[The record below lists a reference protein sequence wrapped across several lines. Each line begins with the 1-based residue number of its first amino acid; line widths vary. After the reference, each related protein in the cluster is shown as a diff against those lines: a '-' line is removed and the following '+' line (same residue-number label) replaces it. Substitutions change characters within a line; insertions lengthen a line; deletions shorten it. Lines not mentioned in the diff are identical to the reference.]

1 MVSVF
6 SMDLHLDIRSNMGV
20 LKMLEGIP
28 IYVSFF
34 FIEKKS
40 FKFVY
45 FIIWRYILTH
55 IGI

>member
-34 FIEKKS
+34 FIEKKV
-40 FKFVY
+40 FNL
-45 FIIWRYILTH
+45 FI
-55 IGI
+55 

>member
-34 FIEKKS
+34 FLLKKS

-45 FIIWRYILTH
+45 LIIWRYILTH